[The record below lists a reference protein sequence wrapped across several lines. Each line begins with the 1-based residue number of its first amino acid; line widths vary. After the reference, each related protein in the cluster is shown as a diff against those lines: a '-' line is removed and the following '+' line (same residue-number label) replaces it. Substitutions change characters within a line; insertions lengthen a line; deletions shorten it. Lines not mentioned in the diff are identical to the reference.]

1 MNNIDLS
8 KFSIPVLEA
17 IRKILI
23 EGVPASS
30 SKTANADGANALKK
44 LKTENADLK
53 RKKKWR
59 EIVTSYD
66 LDFDEDPSYWLSF
79 KTEDK
84 LRWLCNKLS
93 SVKAEA
99 EAEASNRSILRIPPL
114 FADQRSVTEI
124 LRDHFREKRNGN
136 QQN

>member
-1 MNNIDLS
+1 MYNLS
-8 KFSIPVLEA
+8 NLSIPQLEA
-17 IRKILI
+17 IRSIVI
-23 EGVPASS
+23 DGVPASS
-30 SKTANADGANALKK
+30 SKTANADGSKALKK

-53 RKKKWR
+53 REKRWR

-66 LDFDEDPSYWLSF
+66 LDYDEDPQYWLSF
-79 KTEDK
+79 ETEDK
-84 LRWLCNKLS
+84 LRWLCNKINWA
-93 SVKAEA
+93 KKEA
-99 EAEASNRSILRIPPL
+99 EAEASNKAIFRIPPL